1 MCFKPYS
8 VQYIYI
14 YAILQEDPS
23 ETDKQE
29 HLEMDKNI
37 DKSEKNVCERKCW
50 KEWQINSY
58 KAFLYSEI
66 VL

>member
-37 DKSEKNVCERKCW
+37 DKSEKNVCERKC
-50 KEWQINSY
+50 
-58 KAFLYSEI
+58 
-66 VL
+66 